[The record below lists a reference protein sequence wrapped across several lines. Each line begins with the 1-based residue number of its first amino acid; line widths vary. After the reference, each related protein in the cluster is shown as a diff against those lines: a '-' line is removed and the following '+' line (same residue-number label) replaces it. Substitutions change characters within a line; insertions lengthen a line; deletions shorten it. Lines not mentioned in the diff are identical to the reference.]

1 MHTKLHAQHIP
12 YTYLTYYTL
21 YILILCTLYTLYTPY
36 YIYTIVGPPCIHPG
50 GDGDHQGYTA
60 HRGRLVYSVV
70 YNKSM
75 CIVVVHMYT

>member
-1 MHTKLHAQHIP
+1 MLNIYPTHTSPIIHYIYSSYVHYTHYTHHI
-12 YTYLTYYTL
+12 
-21 YILILCTLYTLYTPY
+21 
-36 YIYTIVGPPCIHPG
+36 IYTIVGPPYIDPG
-50 GDGDHQGYTA
+50 GDRDHQGYTA